1 MRPNMKKLLEELIKI
16 DATSEELC
24 AIFRSVRSAQRAYND
39 FQKSETSESEASARW
54 KMRDAREEWMM
65 TRAEVSAQDT
75 NYDVFTLI
83 DA

>member
-1 MRPNMKKLLEELIKI
+1 MRKLLEELIKI

-24 AIFRSVRSAQRAYND
+24 AIFRSVRSAQRAYNE
-39 FQKSETSESEASARW
+39 FQKSETSESEALARW
-54 KMRDAREEWMM
+54 KMRDAREEWMT
-65 TRAEVSAQDT
+65 TRAEVSVQYT